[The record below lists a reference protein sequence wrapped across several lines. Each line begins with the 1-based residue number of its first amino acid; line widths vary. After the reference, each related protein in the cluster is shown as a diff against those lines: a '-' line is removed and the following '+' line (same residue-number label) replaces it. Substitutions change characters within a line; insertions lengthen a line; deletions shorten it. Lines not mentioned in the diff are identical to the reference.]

1 MITGVYQSLMM
12 LIGVVPFYITDT
24 YFHHKY
30 DPKRKE
36 KESGRNWWII
46 GGSVIIAAILFLQP
60 VIWPQLSLVIEAWWG
75 LAIQFLGI
83 LFMFGAAALNYWA
96 RAHLGIFYV
105 QGSKVQE
112 NHQLIDTGPYALM
125 RHPLFTAYFMIVI
138 GMVFCN
144 PSVITF
150 LLLVGVYFY
159 LNMWTRKDETIL
171 SQELPGYDAYMR
183 RTHRFVP
190 APVAVRIWIK
200 AISRPSPNSSAA
212 D

>member
-1 MITGVYQSLMM
+1 MITGIYQSLMM

-46 GGSVIIAAILFLQP
+46 TGSAIIAAILFLQP
-60 VIWPQLSLVIEAWWG
+60 VIWPQLSLVIEVWWG

-83 LFMFGAAALNYWA
+83 LFMFGAAGLNYWA

-112 NHQLIDTGPYALM
+112 NHQLIDSGPYALI

-138 GMVFCN
+138 GIVFCN
-144 PSVITF
+144 PSVITI

-171 SQELPGYDAYMR
+171 SQELPGYDAYMQ

-190 APVAVRIWIK
+190 APMAVRNWIT
-200 AISRPSPNSSAA
+200 ATSRPSPTSSAA